1 MLFKKNF
8 GKREVPE
15 LNTTSTADISFMLLI
30 LFLVTTSMDRNFGL
44 PYQLPK
50 PAPENLGRIE
60 KVVDRRNV
68 FEIDILDDGTIL
80 HNEEEVEA
88 DGLCAS
94 MKEFI
99 MNLKH
104 DENLSESPAKHIIMI
119 KASDEAKYETY
130 FAVENQVVNAY
141 KQLRNEAA
149 KKRFGKAYD
158 DLNERQLKTIDEAI
172 PQRVAEP

>member
-1 MLFKKNF
+1 MLFRKNF

-50 PAPENLGRIE
+50 HAPENLEHME

-68 FEIDILDDGTIL
+68 FEINILPDGTIL
-80 HNEEEVEA
+80 HNDEEIEA
-88 DGLCAS
+88 GALCAS

-99 MNLKH
+99 MNPKH

-119 KASDEAKYETY
+119 KAADDAKYESY

-158 DLNERQLKTIDEAI
+158 DLNQRQLKTIDEEI